1 MATNRKRV
9 PRSRTDTGLTGAEE
23 MYLFGKTEKHVNPFE
38 ELNLEYAIHSKAIK
52 RVKELWD
59 NYKAGILEQWIE
71 EHPCSRPEKWW
82 EFDTTENRLRLG
94 GIGKHNEY
102 SPCFK
107 NGIPKSWYPSKDNSP
122 PWSKSSIPDP
132 PCFESQAAY
141 LQRLNLLTP
150 AEKQHLKKHPELL
163 QSEVI

>member
-38 ELNLEYAIHSKAIK
+38 ELNLEYAIHPKEK
-52 RVKELWD
+52 TRTKELWN
-59 NYKAGILEQWIE
+59 NYKADILKQWIADN
-71 EHPCSRPEKWW
+71 PCSRPEKWW

-102 SPCFK
+102 SQCFK
-107 NGIPKSWYPSKDNSP
+107 NGIPESWYPSKDNSP

-141 LQRLNLLTP
+141 LQRLNLLTT